1 MLVLSLFEKMT
12 WIVSHSFILQA
23 VTIRTPERAARG
35 ISAISGDNRNIE
47 SRSPTEWMMETIL
60 VTPPL
65 LMATLVLAIAAV
77 AGIPPKNGMIAL
89 PIPCA

>member
-23 VTIRTPERAARG
+23 VTIRTPDRAARG
-35 ISAISGDNRNIE
+35 ISAMSGDNRNIE

-77 AGIPPKNGMIAL
+77 AGIPPKNGIMAL
-89 PIPCA
+89 PIPWA